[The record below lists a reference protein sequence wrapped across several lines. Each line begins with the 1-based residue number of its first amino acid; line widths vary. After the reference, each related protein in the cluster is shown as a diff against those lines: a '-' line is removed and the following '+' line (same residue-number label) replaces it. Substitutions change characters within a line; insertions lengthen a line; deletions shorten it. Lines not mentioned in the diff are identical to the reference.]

1 MSDSRPFEATKKGG
15 PGKQLFFRKY
25 LGCSIVTIC
34 GLFMIAL
41 TVSIGAFL
49 IFKGMG
55 TFARYGHSVF
65 EFLFSSDWSP
75 MLSQAIILHKL
86 YSHSLVTL

>member
-1 MSDSRPFEATKKGG
+1 MPDSRPFGAAKKIN
-15 PGKQLFFRKY
+15 PGRQLFFQKY
-25 LGCSIVTIC
+25 LGRSIVTIC

-49 IFKGMG
+49 IFKGTG
-55 TFARYGHSVF
+55 IFARYGHSVF

-75 MLSQAIILHKL
+75 MVK
-86 YSHSLVTL
+86 YKWPN